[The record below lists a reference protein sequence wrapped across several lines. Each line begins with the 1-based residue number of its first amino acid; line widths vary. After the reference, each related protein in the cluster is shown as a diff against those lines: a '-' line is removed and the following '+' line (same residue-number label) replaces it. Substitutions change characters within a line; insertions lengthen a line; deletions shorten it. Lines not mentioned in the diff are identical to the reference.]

1 MKNAIRNIAAAGLSL
16 LLAACGTPAKDDSLA
31 AQEQQTTVE
40 ITLPGRQDMTSYV
53 DLNASS
59 SYLEKSY
66 IKASINGYLKE
77 MKVKMGDAVR
87 SGQVLFSLVTKEAQ
101 AIGNSINRL
110 DPAFKF
116 SGTSNIRA
124 AAPGFITML
133 NHQKGD
139 YVPEGEVLAVLSNKN
154 SLVFLLDAPY
164 AMRQSL
170 VINSVVALTLPDG
183 EQLAGTIGLPL
194 ASVDSVAQTQ
204 RFIIHVAPDHTIPE
218 NLIASARIVNLYHP
232 KALTLPKI
240 ALLSNETEDEFW
252 VMKLS
257 NDSTAVKVVVKKGI
271 DDGKQVEILSPSFA
285 ANDRFVLGGN
295 YGLAD
300 TAKVKIKK

>member
-1 MKNAIRNIAAAGLSL
+1 MNNLIKIIGASGLSL
-16 LLAACGTPAKDDSLA
+16 LLTACGTPAKENNLNV
-31 AQEQQTTVE
+31 QEQQTPVE
-40 ITLPGRQDMTSYV
+40 ITLPERQDMVSYV
-53 DLNASS
+53 DLNASAV
-59 SYLEKSY
+59 YLEKSY
-66 IKASINGYLKE
+66 IKASINGYLRE
-77 MKVKMGDAVR
+77 MKVKMGDVVN

-101 AIGNSINRL
+101 AIGNSINQL

-124 AAPGFITML
+124 AKTGFITML

-139 YVPEGEVLAVLSNKN
+139 YVTEGEVLAVLSNKN
-154 SLVFLLDAPY
+154 SLVFLLDVPY

-170 VINSVVALTLPDG
+170 LNKAAVALTLPDG
-183 EQLAGTIGLPL
+183 EQLSGTIGSPL
-194 ASVDSVAQTQ
+194 ASVDSVSQTQ
-204 RFIIHVAPDHTIPE
+204 RFIIHVAPAHAIPE
-218 NLIASARIVNLYHP
+218 NLVAIARIVNLLHSN
-232 KALTLPKI
+232 ALTLPKA

-257 NDSTAVKVVVKKGI
+257 NDSTAVKVLVKKGI
-271 DDGKQVEILSPSFA
+271 DNGKQVEILAPAFA
-285 ANDRFVLGGN
+285 ATDRFVKVGN

>member
-1 MKNAIRNIAAAGLSL
+1 MKNLIKIITASGLSL
-16 LLAACGTPAKDDSLA
+16 LLTACGTPAKDNPLD
-31 AQEQQTTVE
+31 AQEQQTPVE
-40 ITLPGRQDMTSYV
+40 ITLPERHDMISYV
-53 DLNASS
+53 DLNASAT
-59 SYLEKSY
+59 YLEKSY
-66 IKASINGYLKE
+66 IKASINGYLRE
-77 MKVKMGDAVR
+77 MKVKMGDVVN

-101 AIGNSINRL
+101 AIGNSINQL

-124 AAPGFITML
+124 AQAGFITML

-154 SLVFLLDAPY
+154 SLVFLLDVPY

-170 VINSVVALTLPDG
+170 INKAAVALTLPDG
-183 EQLAGTIGLPL
+183 EQLTGTIGAPL

-204 RFIIHVAPDHTIPE
+204 RFIIHVAPGHAIPE
-218 NLIASARIVNLYHP
+218 NLVAVAKIVNLLHTSV
-232 KALTLPKI
+232 LTLPKA

-252 VMKLS
+252 VMKLN
-257 NDSTAVKVVVKKGI
+257 NDSTAVKVLVKKGI
-271 DDGKQVEILSPSFA
+271 DDGQRVEILAPVFA
-285 ANDRFVLGGN
+285 ATDRFVRAGN